1 MSEQSVAFRIW
12 GFFVTQDVRQR
23 IGAWCYRTQ
32 CLETCVCA
40 TRRVSDETMVI
51 FCSCRPG
58 QKMGINNASRSGK
71 GLFVAWFGKVS
82 GGSGFTSLKRLT
94 SKPQAPFLFSQSIFW
109 PWKLLFLTISSQ
121 WRYGVLDGVH
131 IREVFVMKP
140 RAQRHLDDA
149 RREET
154 APRSDQEA

>member
-1 MSEQSVAFRIW
+1 LEGHLGIRNRVIFLVRKFVPLMSEQSVAFRIW

-94 SKPQAPFLFSQSIFW
+94 SKPQAPLSLLSIHILAMETVISDNQFSMA
-109 PWKLLFLTISSQ
+109 L
-121 WRYGVLDGVH
+121 R
-131 IREVFVMKP
+131 
-140 RAQRHLDDA
+140 RA
-149 RREET
+149 
-154 APRSDQEA
+154 